1 MWGLDSNGQFKS
13 LEEAKGGIFPS
24 LKKIFVPT
32 PPGVQFLI
40 EADLEQVR
48 KVTRF
53 ERKIF
58 HVTDMSVEEKRKRL
72 IYLFQRDLM
81 PGISQEVL
89 DFTSRKDSHRPS
101 PVSYVSK
108 GIGWLAIFI
117 FNFAMLFYI
126 YLFAMRENIPTQTA
140 WASSFGV

>member
-24 LKKIFVPT
+24 LKKIFVQT
-32 PPGVQFLI
+32 PPGVQSLI

-53 ERKIF
+53 ERKRF
-58 HVTDMSVEEKRKRL
+58 HVTGMSVEEKRKRL

-89 DFTSRKDSHRPS
+89 DFTSR
-101 PVSYVSK
+101 
-108 GIGWLAIFI
+108 
-117 FNFAMLFYI
+117 
-126 YLFAMRENIPTQTA
+126 
-140 WASSFGV
+140 